1 MQQMHAPSDKKTQ
14 KLKRL
19 MIPEVRVDF
28 DCNLNR
34 LNYHEMR
41 SQAANELRWLAGVGQ
56 LAVKVSG

>member
-41 SQAANELRWLAGVGQ
+41 SQAANEIR
-56 LAVKVSG
+56 